1 MSRNQTNEKYQ
12 STARQLKAMAHP
24 VRLAILDVLQAS
36 EEACVCHMEVVLGQ
50 RQAYLSQHLMALRE
64 AGVVEDRRDGRNIF
78 YRIKTPDMLNL
89 IEIIKKMNN
98 EPQASVPLTAAAC
111 VCPKCSHVSHP
122 EGVN

>member
-1 MSRNQTNEKYQ
+1 MTRNQRNKKYQ
-12 STARQLKAMAHP
+12 SAAWQLKAIAHP
-24 VRLAILDVLQAS
+24 VRLAILDVLLAS

-64 AGVVEDRRDGRNIF
+64 SGVVADRRDGRNIF

-89 IEIIKKMNN
+89 IETIKKLNN
-98 EPQASVPLTAAAC
+98 ELQTSVPLTAAAC